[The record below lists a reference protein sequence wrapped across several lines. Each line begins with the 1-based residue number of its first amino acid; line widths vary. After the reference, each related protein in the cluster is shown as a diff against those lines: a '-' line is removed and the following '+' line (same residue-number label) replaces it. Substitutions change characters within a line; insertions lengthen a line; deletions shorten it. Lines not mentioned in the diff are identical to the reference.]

1 MQAGRCVWRLPRL
14 PRLANL
20 HPHALQQNDR
30 CPVTQRALH
39 SLREPVACPRGYV
52 FERADVVAL
61 LSARGGSAAHPVAG
75 VAAQLSLSE
84 LKCARALVAS
94 ALERQQTAAAPADVL
109 VIDDKEEDGGVK
121 ATRRPRPAG
130 GGTQNRGVA
139 TPLPFAVRAQLGM
152 RVRRQSVS
160 TGAVEDGTVVRIF
173 PDGHALFRRSRAAEP
188 RVFKQHLGL
197 LTCCS
202 SGLRLSATLP
212 PKARAV
218 PIGTVA
224 TRYRLTGDPESL
236 VVVETLSNGVTVYVR
251 ATKKVYDEKNPG
263 WTLNF

>member
-1 MQAGRCVWRLPRL
+1 M
-14 PRLANL
+14 
-20 HPHALQQNDR
+20 
-30 CPVTQRALH
+30 TQRALR
-39 SLREPVACPRGYV
+39 SLKEPVACPRGYV
-52 FERADVVAL
+52 FEREDVVNL
-61 LSARGGSAAHPVAG
+61 LKREGGSAAHPVAG

-94 ALERQQTAAAPADVL
+94 AVERQQTAAAPADVL

-139 TPLPFAVRAQLGM
+139 TRLPSAVSAQLGM
-152 RVRRQSVS
+152 RVRRQRVS

-202 SGLRLSATLP
+202 SGLPLSTLP

-251 ATKKVYDEKNPG
+251 ETRLESKKVYDEKNPG